1 MLNLLRYKDEN
12 FHIRIAEII
21 NSRKNF
27 DEDITNQVND
37 IILDIKNNGNISLFK
52 YMSKYDN
59 VECSAENICYSKED
73 ILSAKKIVRE
83 KVLRQSNLLKI
94 VLKHFISINYL
105 KIQHMKIK
113 KK

>member
-12 FHIRIAEII
+12 FQIRIAEII

-37 IILDIKNNGNISLFK
+37 IIFDIKNNGDISLFK

-59 VECSAENICYSKED
+59 VECSAENICYNQED
-73 ILSAKKIVRE
+73 ILSAKKNCTQESIEAIKLAKNRC
-83 KVLRQSNLLKI
+83 LLYT
-94 VLKHFISINYL
+94 SDAADE
-105 KIQHMKIK
+105 
-113 KK
+113 

>member
-37 IILDIKNNGNISLFK
+37 IIQD
-52 YMSKYDN
+52 
-59 VECSAENICYSKED
+59 
-73 ILSAKKIVRE
+73 
-83 KVLRQSNLLKI
+83 
-94 VLKHFISINYL
+94 
-105 KIQHMKIK
+105 IK
-113 KK
+113 KKDNINLFK

>member
-12 FHIRIAEII
+12 FQIRIAEII

-37 IILDIKNNGNISLFK
+37 IIFDIKNNGDIMLFK

-59 VECSAENICYSKED
+59 VECSAENICYNQDSLKRIISLSFSK
-73 ILSAKKIVRE
+73 
-83 KVLRQSNLLKI
+83 
-94 VLKHFISINYL
+94 HSIF
-105 KIQHMKIK
+105 
-113 KK
+113 